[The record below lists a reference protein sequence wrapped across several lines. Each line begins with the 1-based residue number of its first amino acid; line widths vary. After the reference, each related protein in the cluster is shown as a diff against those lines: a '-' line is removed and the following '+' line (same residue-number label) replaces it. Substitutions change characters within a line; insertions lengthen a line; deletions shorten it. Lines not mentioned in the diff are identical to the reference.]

1 MSRPPHI
8 VACASCSY
16 GLRCEA
22 HTLRRCPGCGGAEGP
37 VEVTTKEGE
46 RVTVITTACAPSCPR
61 RLKARWPEPYRA
73 PDPPPPRKATE
84 GFGSDTDKLNRLRAW
99 QLLEVAAVR
108 WLELREYIRRDERG
122 ASQRMV
128 RLAEEEVERA
138 AARLRAMREGKS

>member
-8 VACASCSY
+8 IACASCSY

-22 HTLRRCPGCGGAEGP
+22 HALTRCAGCGLESCP
-37 VEVTTKEGE
+37 
-46 RVTVITTACAPSCPR
+46 PSCPR
-61 RLKARWPEPYRA
+61 RLKAKWPEPYA
-73 PDPPPPRKATE
+73 PSPLPPPRRATE

-108 WLELREYIRRDERG
+108 WLELREYLRRDERG

-138 AARLRAMREGKS
+138 AARLRAMRGGK